1 MGVPYAIV
9 DAFAERPFT
18 GNPAAVVLLDKPR
31 EPDWMLSIAR
41 ETNLSE
47 TAFVVQRTLGEYDLR
62 WFTPAVEVPLC
73 GHATLASAH
82 FLWTQDV
89 VPKDRALRFHT
100 ASGPL
105 VARFESPW
113 IELDLPAIPAEER
126 EAPEALASALGASPI
141 RTGKSAEDWL
151 AEFADEA
158 AVRALRPDFARITAL
173 GGQGVIATARSANDR
188 ADFVSRY
195 FAPAVGI
202 DEDPVTGAAHCT
214 LSPWWSARLGRKRLV
229 GYQASRRGGFVR
241 VEHRD
246 DRVTVAGGAATIAL
260 GMLQV

>member
-1 MGVPYAIV
+1 MGVPYVIV
-9 DAFAERPFT
+9 DAFAEKPFT
-18 GNPAAVVLLDKPR
+18 GNPAAVVLLDAPR
-31 EPDWMLSIAR
+31 EPEWMLAVAR

-47 TAFVVQRTLGEYDLR
+47 TAFVVPRGAGEFDLR

-73 GHATLASAH
+73 GHATLATAH
-82 FLWTQDV
+82 FLWGEDV
-89 VPKDRALRFHT
+89 IAKERVIRFHT

-105 VARFESPW
+105 LARQDGAW
-113 IELDLPAIPAEER
+113 IELDLPSIPAEER
-126 EAPEALASALGASPI
+126 EAPEALGLALGARPI

-158 AVRALRPDFARITAL
+158 AIRALRPDFARIAAL
-173 GGQGVIATARSANDR
+173 GGQGVIATARSTSER

-214 LSPWWSARLGRKRLV
+214 LSPWWSARLGRTRLV

-246 DRVTVAGGAATIAL
+246 DRVAVAGVAVTIAL